1 MTYGSLNEAT
11 VEEAGLA
18 WFEGLG
24 YETRFGTEITP
35 GGGGRHCFKTGS
47 LCQGDCGRM

>member
-24 YETRFGTEITP
+24 YETSFGTEITP
-35 GGGGRHCFKTGS
+35 GRHRRGGFPGP
-47 LCQGDCGRM
+47 